1 MKWTDKLDGE
11 FNGSPCKIR
20 VGVSET
26 YSESAIL
33 KLTKMVLNINDFN
46 TCEFGDLES
55 DVCIGQEYLQ
65 QMKELARDII
75 DNDYKIASLN
85 NFRDFASNEEWVTWC
100 NFWKNMNAL

>member
-1 MKWTDKLDGE
+1 MKWTDELDGE

-55 DVCIGQEYLQ
+55 DVCIGQGYLQ
-65 QMKELARDII
+65 QMKDLAREII
-75 DNDYKIASLN
+75 GGDY
-85 NFRDFASNEEWVTWC
+85 VC
-100 NFWKNMNAL
+100 

>member
-1 MKWTDKLDGE
+1 MKWTDELDGE
-11 FNGSPCKIR
+11 FNGNRCKIR

-33 KLTKMVLNINDFN
+33 KLTKMVLNIDDFN

-55 DVCIGQEYLQ
+55 DVCIGQGYIQ

-75 DNDYKIASLN
+75 GDDG
-85 NFRDFASNEEWVTWC
+85 VC
-100 NFWKNMNAL
+100 